1 MSRRLVVIGA
11 SLGGLRALSRVL
23 RGLPATLPASV
34 AVVQHRHAHAD
45 GSLIDS
51 LRRASV
57 LPVSEPDDHDA
68 LRPGRV
74 YVAPADYHLL
84 VEGEHLALSVDE
96 PVCFARP
103 SIDVLFESAA
113 DSWGERVLAVM
124 LTSSSEDGAS
134 GADVVRRLGGRVIV
148 QDPESAEAPE
158 GPRAV
163 LARAG
168 ADEVISLE
176 SMAERIAAEC
186 GAVSANARPAL

>member
-1 MSRRLVVIGA
+1 VNRRLVVIGA
-11 SLGGLRALSRVL
+11 SLGGVKALSRVL
-23 RGLPATLPASV
+23 RALPATLPASV
-34 AVVQHRHAHAD
+34 AVVQHRYAHAD
-45 GSLIDS
+45 GGVIDS

-124 LTSSSEDGAS
+124 LTSSSEDGAA
-134 GADVVRRLGGRVIV
+134 GAEVVRRLGGRLIV

-168 ADEVISLE
+168 ADEVIPLE
-176 SMAERIAAEC
+176 SMAERIVRE
-186 GAVSANARPAL
+186 VSGNAGPPP